1 MSNKNFGFGTQ
12 IRKSPYFDSTVKW
25 GATGFSVYNHM
36 YIPRDFGSPEQNFWN
51 LIEKSILCDVA
62 VERQVEI
69 TGSDAYKFIQ
79 LLTPRDLSK
88 LSVGQCKYVL
98 IVNNDGGIL
107 NDPVLLRLA
116 ENHFWLSLA
125 DSDVLLWAQ
134 GVAVNSGLDV
144 KISEPDVSPL
154 QLQGPTSQ
162 EIMVKLFGEDI
173 RDLKYYWLREYQL
186 DGIPL
191 IVSRTGWSS
200 ELGYEIYL
208 RDGSKGNELYEKIM
222 AAGKEHGI
230 QPGHTSSIRRIE
242 GGMLSYH
249 ADADIHTNPFE
260 LGLDRLV
267 NLDSE
272 INFIGKKALKK
283 IKEKGISRKQV
294 GLVIDCA
301 PLSGPNT
308 TFWPIKKDRK
318 QIGKVTSAVYSP
330 RLKKNI
336 ALAMVS
342 VEQSEID
349 FIGKEALKKI
359 KQEGIKRKQVG
370 LIIDCD
376 PLSGPNTTF
385 WPIEKDGKKIGKV
398 TSAVYSPRLKKNIAL
413 AMIEINYSELG
424 NRLDVQIHE
433 GKYSATIVEKPFY
446 DPKKN
451 IVKS

>member
-12 IRKSPYFDSTVKW
+12 IRKSPYFEATVKW

-69 TGSDAYKFIQ
+69 TGPDAYKFIQ

-125 DSDVLLWAQ
+125 DSDILLWAQ
-134 GVAVNSGLDV
+134 GVAVNSGLNV

-173 RDLKYYWLREYQL
+173 RELKYYWLKEYEI

-222 AAGKEHGI
+222 EAGKEHGLK
-230 QPGHTSSIRRIE
+230 PGHTSSIRRIE

-260 LGLDRLV
+260 LGFDRLV
-267 NLDSE
+267 NLNSE
-272 INFIGKKALKK
+272 I
-283 IKEKGISRKQV
+283 Q
-294 GLVIDCA
+294 
-301 PLSGPNT
+301 
-308 TFWPIKKDRK
+308 
-318 QIGKVTSAVYSP
+318 
-330 RLKKNI
+330 
-336 ALAMVS
+336 
-342 VEQSEID
+342 

-385 WPIEKDGKKIGKV
+385 WPVEKDGKTIGKV

-413 AMIEINYSELG
+413 AMIEINYSNLG
-424 NRLDVQIHE
+424 NQLDVLTHE

-446 DPKKN
+446 DPKKK
-451 IVKS
+451 IASS

>member
-1 MSNKNFGFGTQ
+1 MLLAPMVNKNFGFGTQ
-12 IRKSPYFDSTVKW
+12 IRKSPYFDSTVKY

-51 LIEKSILCDVA
+51 LIERAILCDVA

-69 TGSDAYKFIQ
+69 TGPDAYKFIQ

-88 LSVGQCKYVL
+88 LAIGQCKYVL
-98 IVNNDGGIL
+98 ITNNEGGII

-134 GVAVNSGLDV
+134 GVSVNSGLNV
-144 KISEPDVSPL
+144 KITEPDVSPL
-154 QLQGPTSQ
+154 QLQGPTSG
-162 EIMVKLFGEDI
+162 EIMIQLFGNSI
-173 RDLKYYWLREYQL
+173 KDLKYYWLREYNL

-208 RDGSKGNELYEKIM
+208 RDGSKGNDLYEKIM
-222 AAGKEHGI
+222 KTGKEHGLK
-230 QPGHTSSIRRIE
+230 PGHTSSIRRIE

-249 ADADIHTNPFE
+249 ADADIDTNPFE

-283 IKEKGISRKQV
+283 IKNDGIKRKQV
-294 GLVIDCA
+294 GLELDCD
-301 PLSGPNT
+301 PLNGPNT
-308 TFWPIKKDRK
+308 TFWSILNSDKI
-318 QIGKVTSAVYSP
+318 IGKVTSAVYSP

-336 ALAMVS
+336 ALAMMAI
-342 VEQSEID
+342 EQS
-349 FIGKEALKKI
+349 
-359 KQEGIKRKQVG
+359 
-370 LIIDCD
+370 
-376 PLSGPNTTF
+376 
-385 WPIEKDGKKIGKV
+385 KIGGKFKV
-398 TSAVYSPRLKKNIAL
+398 KTNDSKF
-413 AMIEINYSELG
+413 
-424 NRLDVQIHE
+424 DC
-433 GKYSATIVEKPFY
+433 TIVEKPFY
-446 DPKKN
+446 DPKKK
-451 IVKS
+451 IASS

>member
-12 IRKSPYFDSTVKW
+12 IRKSPYFESTVKW

-69 TGSDAYKFIQ
+69 TGPDAYKFTQ

-88 LSVGQCKYVL
+88 LAIGQCKYVL
-98 IVNNDGGIL
+98 ITNHEGGIL

-125 DSDVLLWAQ
+125 DSDILLWAQ
-134 GVAVNSGLDV
+134 GVAINSGLDV
-144 KISEPDVSPL
+144 QIKEPDVSPL
-154 QLQGPTSQ
+154 QLQGPTSGK
-162 EIMVKLFGEDI
+162 IMTKLFGEDI
-173 RDLKYYWLREYQL
+173 KDLKYYWLREYNL

-208 RDGSKGNELYEKIM
+208 RDGARGNELYEKIM
-222 AAGKEHGI
+222 EAGKEHGL

-249 ADADIHTNPFE
+249 ADADINTNPFE
-260 LGLDRLV
+260 LGFDRLV
-267 NLDSE
+267 NLDSDN
-272 INFIGKKALKK
+272 NFIGKEALKK
-283 IKEKGISRKQV
+283 IKHNGVTRKQV
-294 GLVIDCA
+294 GVEIDCK

-308 TFWPIKKDRK
+308 TFWELKKDNIN
-318 QIGKVTSAVYSP
+318 IGKITSAVYSP

-342 VEQSEID
+342 VEQSEI
-349 FIGKEALKKI
+349 GNELKVNTN
-359 KQEGIKRKQVG
+359 EGIF
-370 LIIDCD
+370 DC
-376 PLSGPNTTF
+376 
-385 WPIEKDGKKIGKV
+385 K
-398 TSAVYSPRLKKNIAL
+398 
-413 AMIEINYSELG
+413 
-424 NRLDVQIHE
+424 
-433 GKYSATIVEKPFY
+433 IVEKPFY
-446 DPKKN
+446 DPKKE
-451 IVKS
+451 IVSS

>member
-36 YIPRDFGSPEQNFWN
+36 YIPRDFGNPEQNFWN
-51 LIEKSILCDVA
+51 LIQTAILCDVA

-69 TGSDAYKFIQ
+69 TGPDAYKFIQ

-88 LSVGQCKYVL
+88 LAIGQCKYVL
-98 IVNNDGGIL
+98 ITNNDGGIL

-134 GVAVNSGLDV
+134 GVAVNSGLNV
-144 KISEPDVSPL
+144 QIKEPDVSPL
-154 QLQGPTSQ
+154 QLQGPNSG
-162 EIMVKLFGEDI
+162 EIMVKLFGEGI
-173 RDLKYYWLREYQL
+173 RELKYYWLREYDL

-222 AAGKEHGI
+222 EAGKTHGL

-249 ADADIHTNPFE
+249 ADADINTNPFE

-267 NLDSE
+267 NLDAD
-272 INFIGKKALKK
+272 INFVGKDALKK
-283 IKEKGISRKQV
+283 IKQDGIKRKQI
-294 GLVIDCA
+294 GIEIDCE
-301 PLSGPNT
+301 PLKGPNT
-308 TFWPIKKDRK
+308 TFWKL
-318 QIGKVTSAVYSP
+318 Q
-330 RLKKNI
+330 KNN
-336 ALAMVS
+336 
-342 VEQSEID
+342 
-349 FIGKEALKKI
+349 KI
-359 KQEGIKRKQVG
+359 
-370 LIIDCD
+370 
-376 PLSGPNTTF
+376 
-385 WPIEKDGKKIGKV
+385 IGKV

-413 AMIEINYSELG
+413 AMIEINHSKIG
-424 NRLDVQIHE
+424 NQI
-433 GKYSATIVEKPFY
+433 TIINDDKKINSLIIEKPFY
-446 DPKKN
+446 DPKKK
-451 IVKS
+451 IASS